1 MFEYGHMGGNLAY
14 LLPVSLVKST
24 QVFEPNRT
32 FQEGLVDLDGD
43 GDLDAVLPIS
53 FHKRYPSA
61 GVYE

>member
-32 FQEGLVDLDGD
+32 FQVGLV
-43 GDLDAVLPIS
+43 DLDAVLPIS
-53 FHKRYPSA
+53 FYKRYPSA